1 MRFIS
6 FTRDNRLGLAAA
18 ADASSLFHGW
28 MEGDPGYPGTLESL
42 IAVGNLAAAA
52 RELSAGPVIS
62 LEAIGFMP
70 PLSSP
75 GKIICIG
82 LNYADHSAE
91 SGIKQPDYPTVFGR
105 FNSGLI
111 GHDKPIIRPHV
122 SEQLDYEGELVAVI
136 GNGGRGIRKELAL
149 SHVAGYSL
157 FNDGSVRDYQFKA
170 PQWTMGKNFD
180 GTGAFG
186 PYFVT
191 ADELPPGCAGLQ
203 LTTRLNG
210 QVVQSASINDLVFDV
225 ATLVST
231 LSEVFT
237 RAPGDIIVTG
247 TPAGVG
253 LARKPHLWMKPGD
266 VCEVE
271 LEGLGILRNVISQQA
286 ARQSTDVPRV
296 ATRGIVAVGARSSVF
311 GSFHSP

>member
-6 FTRDNRLGLAAA
+6 FKRDNRLGLAAA
-18 ADASSLFHGW
+18 ADANSPFHGW

-42 IAVGNLAAAA
+42 IMAESNLAAAA
-52 RELSAGPVIS
+52 RELSAGPVIP
-62 LEAIGFMP
+62 LDGITFMP

-105 FNSGLI
+105 FNSSLI
-111 GHDKPIIRPHV
+111 GHDKPIVRPRV
-122 SEQLDYEGELVAVI
+122 SEQLDYEGEFVAVI
-136 GNGGRGIRKELAL
+136 GTGGRDIQKDSAL

-191 ADELPPGCAGLQ
+191 ADELPPGCAGLR

-210 QVVQSASINDLVFDV
+210 QVVQNASTDDLVFDV
-225 ATLVST
+225 VTLIST
-231 LSEVFT
+231 LSEAFT
-237 RAPGDIIVTG
+237 LAPGDIIVTG

-253 LARKPHLWMKPGD
+253 LARKPQLWMKPGD

-271 LEGLGILRNVISQQA
+271 MDGLGILRN
-286 ARQSTDVPRV
+286 T
-296 ATRGIVAVGARSSVF
+296 IVDQDDF
-311 GSFHSP
+311 GQT